1 LKKQENSIFCSIKIN
16 IRYKD
21 GDIYFII
28 SRGAKNSS
36 KGSKNIVFDE
46 EINESGKIA
55 LEVPIKYPLLVSP

>member
-36 KGSKNIVFDE
+36 KGSKNIDSSARCLPD
-46 EINESGKIA
+46 N
-55 LEVPIKYPLLVSP
+55 KYKGAKKMTVEKLPTE